1 MKKKKQQQRDMR
13 EGGRQGEEEE
23 RKVFCFSPGSAKRKP
38 VYKAFACDYVCTSGN
53 ICTDT
58 AFILIVL
65 SFFF

>member
-38 VYKAFACDYVCTSGN
+38 VYKAFARHLLATTSVRLETSVR
-53 ICTDT
+53 IRLL
-58 AFILIVL
+58 F
-65 SFFF
+65 